1 MHWCGRARATSC
13 VIEFGLIAFVE
24 LPWLRVSPDGI
35 AIFLDTDGV
44 VRVALVEYKCPFG
57 LAESADHPYVK
68 HPQNTPPQYLIQ
80 VQSVAGLVSLLEHQ
94 PGWKRILARRL
105 ASLSASVPACAALA
119 SRFRADAD
127 AAQAK
132 DRASVDACIRTAFFG
147 VWQPQQLWVTHH
159 ALDSDAFCSGLLP
172 RLRSW
177 FFDAFLPAATHKF
190 NGRLAHGE
198 TTPQV
203 HAPLAGDMLSDEQLD
218 AVAQSIALAQ
228 TQKESAELVESNVQ
242 ALLPSHKKSTS
253 IRPRAFVALLLRLAD
268 AYEQMDAYDVR
279 ALRLRAMA
287 HAEYNAEDN
296 ADKED
301 EDKALPCLPSQDV
314 LEASLRA
321 LCRAGAKARASA
333 SASASAGIS
342 VREFCAAR
350 DALSTLLKDG
360 DARFRVVTL
369 QWLVDRAIQVGEA
382 EAEAEETADAI
393 EARVFEAWV
402 CADAERAAHALW
414 HS

>member
-1 MHWCGRARATSC
+1 M
-13 VIEFGLIAFVE
+13 
-24 LPWLRVSPDGI
+24 
-35 AIFLDTDGV
+35 
-44 VRVALVEYKCPFG
+44 
-57 LAESADHPYVK
+57 
-68 HPQNTPPQYLIQ
+68 
-80 VQSVAGLVSLLEHQ
+80 
-94 PGWKRILARRL
+94 
-105 ASLSASVPACAALA
+105 
-119 SRFRADAD
+119 
-127 AAQAK
+127 
-132 DRASVDACIRTAFFG
+132 
-147 VWQPQQLWVTHH
+147 
-159 ALDSDAFCSGLLP
+159 
-172 RLRSW
+172 
-177 FFDAFLPAATHKF
+177 
-190 NGRLAHGE
+190 
-198 TTPQV
+198 
-203 HAPLAGDMLSDEQLD
+203 
-218 AVAQSIALAQ
+218 
-228 TQKESAELVESNVQ
+228 Q